1 MLKGLPLRTSYINM
15 PIKGGSL
22 GLNEK
27 KCKKTCRCQKYFVPL
42 HSLFERKVSV

>member
-27 KCKKTCRCQKYFVPL
+27 KMQKNL
-42 HSLFERKVSV
+42 QVSEIFCTFALAF